1 MVFLFFVELYVLLH
15 LALELTDLLLAQ
27 LVITRR
33 ELESSQYRSFTTD
46 LSVDN
51 QNEGTRNNS
60 VDSSLQTENN
70 RENDNTLRRNADR
83 EWIPNIR
90 NMPST
95 SSVESVEDLF
105 SINRN
110 RRFSHMAQQLK
121 QLFRQRT
128 QSSNNNSS
136 ENQSDPV
143 IATPNSDN
151 GDDSNYDDN
160 AQSEDNRHSTS
171 EHALSAEVQSI
182 VERIQSSSSI
192 DNDEIRTGIENRMI
206 DTAHNSRESRNL
218 NDSYR
223 RNYRNATVSEPAMRR
238 RVDES
243 RNSQERNTSHT
254 NESWRSYVSSSGD
267 EQNNIRSSQQRLR
280 WPRQYARDANSSSF
294 ERSLHRYGN
303 SEANYLSA
311 PNNRRFLH
319 GREGASLREFN
330 VPELQV
336 NSVPVNDFDNLS
348 GNPRRRHNTPP
359 ILSSHM
365 LPPYLIHN
373 FLPNNTEQ
381 NRNNDRTNESTV
393 QSGPGWAGLSNN
405 SRNRVQYIKLILYIY
420 MVLEDYLYSQLLF
433 NN

>member
-1 MVFLFFVELYVLLH
+1 MLLH

-33 ELESSQYRSFTTD
+33 ELESSQYRSFATD

-51 QNEGTRNNS
+51 QNERTRNNS

-70 RENDNTLRRNADR
+70 RGNDNALRRNADR
-83 EWIPNIR
+83 EWIR

-95 SSVESVEDLF
+95 SRVESVEDLF

-121 QLFRQRT
+121 QLFRQRIE
-128 QSSNNNSS
+128 SSNNNSS

-143 IATPNSDN
+143 TAASNSN
-151 GDDSNYDDN
+151 GDDTNYDDN
-160 AQSEDNRHSTS
+160 AQSEDNRHSIS

-192 DNDEIRTGIENRMI
+192 DNDEVRTGIENRTI
-206 DTAHNSRESRNL
+206 DTAHTSRESRNL

-238 RVDES
+238 RADES
-243 RNSQERNTSHT
+243 RNSQERNTGLN

-267 EQNNIRSSQQRLR
+267 EQSSIRSPQQRPR
-280 WPRQYARDANSSSF
+280 WSRQYVRDANSSSF
-294 ERSLHRYGN
+294 ERSLHRYDN
-303 SEANYLSA
+303 SNANFLIASD
-311 PNNRRFLH
+311 NRLFLH
-319 GREGASLREFN
+319 GREGASLRREFN

-336 NSVPVNDFDNLS
+336 NSVPVNDFDNLLPS
-348 GNPRRRHNTPP
+348 NPRRRHNAPP
-359 ILSSHM
+359 TLSHM
-365 LPPYLIHN
+365 LPPYLINNCHH
-373 FLPNNTEQ
+373 NNTD
-381 NRNNDRTNESTV
+381 NRNNERTNESTV
-393 QSGPGWAGLSNN
+393 QSGPSLVELSNN
-405 SRNRVQYIKLILYIY
+405 SRNRVQYIKFWFYAFICIHLYDFNRIIHIR
-420 MVLEDYLYSQLLF
+420 LLF
-433 NN
+433 NI